1 MELERLRKNTVGYL
15 YLPFLGDVEW
25 YAVGDKYPKNFK
37 EKILGHE
44 VYGLEECVALGK
56 DTIFYIASTDYFS
69 QIRQELIEAGVGAER
84 IKQYIYPKT
93 ICYEDK
99 QYFDD
104 FLEIKDEDVVVDGGC
119 FRCDTIERFILWNNS
134 QKNYKKI
141 VSFEPDKYNYQLCR
155 KIIEEKE
162 WENVEVIHAGL
173 SDHEDVM
180 YMISNG
186 DDTSYLC
193 EEGTEETRIC
203 CIDDVLK
210 GEKVS
215 FIKLDVEGYE
225 LETLKGA
232 EGIIKENHP
241 RMAISAYHKESDLID
256 IPKYLL
262 SISKDYKFMIRIYSN
277 AYLEIV
283 LYAI

>member
-1 MELERLRKNTVGYL
+1 M
-15 YLPFLGDVEW
+15 
-25 YAVGDKYPKNFK
+25 
-37 EKILGHE
+37 
-44 VYGLEECVALGK
+44 
-56 DTIFYIASTDYFS
+56 
-69 QIRQELIEAGVGAER
+69 EAGVGEER

-99 QYFDD
+99 
-104 FLEIKDEDVVVDGGC
+104 K
-119 FRCDTIERFILWNNS
+119 WNN
-134 QKNYKKI
+134 
-141 VSFEPDKYNYQLCR
+141 
-155 KIIEEKE
+155 
-162 WENVEVIHAGL
+162 VELIHAGL

-180 YMISNG
+180 CMISNG

-215 FIKLDVEGYE
+215 FIKLDVEGFE

-232 EGIIKENHP
+232 EKIIKENHP
-241 RMAISAYHKESDLID
+241 RMAISVYHKESDLID
-256 IPKYLL
+256 IPEYLL
-262 SISKDYKFMIRIYSN
+262 AISNNYKFMLRIYSN